1 MSWRR
6 RLAAP
11 MVGLWR
17 NGETRVKLEENV
29 RGSDV
34 FAIQSMSA
42 PVDHH
47 LMELLLIIDALRR
60 ASAARITAVIPY
72 FAYAKQEKKTSG
84 REPIS
89 AKLVA
94 NLLTTAGANRILTMD
109 LHSPAIE
116 GFFDIP
122 VDHLRAAPILARHI
136 NRQGLRD
143 LAVVSPDAGGV
154 ARAEELRGRTG
165 GSLAII
171 SKRHPGPDVSEAL
184 EMVGDVCGKP
194 AVIVDDMISTGGTL
208 ALAAELLKER
218 GASPIYAAAT
228 HGIFAQEGLELD
240 PSVALGQGPGYGHAS
255 LARQR
260 PDRQDRDRL
269 GGSVAGRGGHPYP
282 QRPQYQR
289 PLHLRRACGGSAGGI
304 GPVSGD
310 SWTLIAIAVVA
321 LLVMAGAATVEA
333 SAGLISRQ
341 RFRQAASGPSR
352 ERSVQTLA
360 RSPPLA
366 RLRAAAGAGDR
377 HRAGREPDHL
387 RHHAGG
393 RPGTGGDCRRRGQRA
408 LPASSVRLFRA
419 RWRARDRAPPPE
431 RC

>member
-1 MSWRR
+1 MDG
-6 RLAAP
+6 RLQVFTGTSHPQLAKHMMAELETSLGRAV
-11 MVGLWR
+11 VGTWK

-34 FAIQSMSA
+34 FAIQSMSD
-42 PVDHH
+42 PVNNH
-47 LMELLLIIDALRR
+47 LVELLLIVDALRR

-94 NLLTTAGANRILTMD
+94 NLLTTAGADRILTMD

-136 NRQGLRD
+136 NRQGLKD
-143 LAVVSPDAGGV
+143 LVVVSPDAGGV

-184 EMVGDVCGKP
+184 EMVGDVAGKP

-228 HGIFAQEGLELD
+228 HGIFAQDGLELID
-240 PSVALGQGPGYGHAS
+240 KSPLDKVLITDTLPLPEGGPIERVEVVTVAPL
-255 LARQR
+255 LAEAITRIHK
-260 PDRQDRDRL
+260 DL
-269 GGSVAGRGGHPYP
+269 SI
-282 QRPQYQR
+282 
-289 PLHLRRACGGSAGGI
+289 SA
-304 GPVSGD
+304 
-310 SWTLIAIAVVA
+310 
-321 LLVMAGAATVEA
+321 
-333 SAGLISRQ
+333 
-341 RFRQAASGPSR
+341 
-352 ERSVQTLA
+352 
-360 RSPPLA
+360 
-366 RLRAAAGAGDR
+366 
-377 HRAGREPDHL
+377 
-387 RHHAGG
+387 
-393 RPGTGGDCRRRGQRA
+393 
-408 LPASSVRLFRA
+408 LFT
-419 RWRARDRAPPPE
+419 
-431 RC
+431 